1 MINILICSA
10 IVLCFAL
17 IAFGAIFLNYEV
29 SKEKEEAKQM
39 NTKLQ
44 AEVSRLKE
52 VVYNNKRLDSIY
64 INEDKNMSGC
74 KRTIVVNLLRKIIN
88 NMFDE
93 YENEMITV
101 ATDDHTIKVIDKDED
116 EEKIITRY
124 VYLNR
129 EDKNLYKDLLEY

>member
-39 NTKLQ
+39 KTNLQ

-52 VVYNNKRLDSIY
+52 VVYNNKKLDSIY
-64 INEDKNMSGC
+64 ISEDKIMSNC
-74 KRTIVVNLLRKIIN
+74 KRTMVVNLLRKIIN
-88 NMFDE
+88 NLYDLSDNHLVE
-93 YENEMITV
+93 YNDIER
-101 ATDDHTIKVIDKDED
+101 TINLAKTAES
-116 EEKIITRY
+116 II
-124 VYLNR
+124 
-129 EDKNLYKDLLEY
+129 KN